1 MRHASSASH
10 RHESKLIAHSSEAPR
25 HRLLRRAL
33 GSATVALVV
42 VPGLATAQRD
52 EDELALAYGDQRS
65 VSIAAGSRQPLRQA
79 PAVASVIT
87 AEAIQAMGAVDLDE
101 VLESVAGLHVGRA
114 ANQYM
119 PLYIFRG
126 IYSQFIPQ
134 TLVLQNGVPMTTL
147 FVGNKGNIWAGYPV
161 EHIARIEVIR
171 GPGSA
176 LYGADAF
183 AGVINLIT
191 KSAADT
197 PGTRI
202 GLRGGSF
209 GSKDGWVLHG
219 GKLGPLDVSAYLRV
233 GSTDGARSIIDKDA
247 AQPAVT
253 RAPGPVNLGHDAV
266 DANLELSRGAWRGR
280 LGYKLRSDVGTGAG
294 VASAL
299 DPTGKS
305 RSERA
310 QGDLSWT
317 EPKLAADWGAGLQ
330 ASFLRYV
337 ETTPVDYVL
346 LPAGTT
352 LGPGNVFTD
361 GLIGGP
367 NKWERQLRL
376 SGFATYSGF
385 SGHSIRS
392 GLGYDDVDLY
402 ATTENKNFNPNY
414 SRIGTGS
421 FADVTDFS
429 NTVLKFMLPQQRQV
443 RYAYVQDEWR
453 FHPDWV
459 LTAGLRHD
467 RYSDVGATTNPRL
480 ALVWSAAY
488 DLTAK
493 LLYGQAFRAPSF
505 TEQYSINNPVVG
517 GNPAI
522 KPETIRT
529 VEAALAWTPAD
540 SLQASLS
547 LFRYAMRDIIRG
559 APNPA
564 APPANLI
571 QNRGG
576 QNGQGAELEIV
587 WDASPSLRISGN
599 YAFQRSVDEA
609 TGLDAGY
616 APRHH
621 AYLQADWA
629 LVRGATLSGQL
640 NHVAGRH
647 RPAGDLRPAIGDYT
661 TLDLSARTR
670 LGNDSAWELSLMLRN
685 LFGADAREPSLA
697 GGGIV
702 HDLPV
707 YPRAAHVQALY
718 RY

>member
-1 MRHASSASH
+1 M
-10 RHESKLIAHSSEAPR
+10 PR
-25 HRLLRRAL
+25 
-33 GSATVALVV
+33 GSAGLLGLVAALAS
-42 VPGLATAQRD
+42 VPGLAHAQSD

-65 VSIAAGSRQPLRQA
+65 VSIAAGNRQPLRQA

-101 VLESVAGLHVGRA
+101 VLASVPGLHVGRA

-119 PLYIFRG
+119 PLYVFRG
-126 IYSQFIPQ
+126 IYSQFTAQ
-134 TLVLQNGVPMTTL
+134 VLLLQNGVPMTTT
-147 FVGNKGNIWAGYPV
+147 FVGNKGNLWAGYPV

-183 AGVINLIT
+183 AGVINIIT

-197 PGTRI
+197 PGTRV
-202 GLRGGSF
+202 GLRAGSF
-209 GSKDGWVLHG
+209 GSRDGWALHG

-233 GSTDGARSIIDKDA
+233 GRTDGARSLIEKDA

-253 RAPGPVNLGHDAV
+253 RAPGPINVGHDAV
-266 DANLELSRGAWRGR
+266 DGNLEVGNGAWRAHV
-280 LGYKLRSDVGTGAG
+280 GYKLRSDVGTGAG

-299 DPTGKS
+299 DPVGKG
-305 RSERA
+305 RSERLH
-310 QGDLSWT
+310 GDLSWT
-317 EPKLAADWGAGLQ
+317 QPKLGEDWGVGLQ

-337 ETTPVDYVL
+337 ETATTNYVL

-385 SGHSIRS
+385 AGHSLRL
-392 GLGYDDVDLY
+392 GLGYDDLDLY
-402 ATTENKNFNPNY
+402 KTTEYKNFNPNF

-421 FADVTDFS
+421 WADVTDFS
-429 NTVLKFMLPQQRQV
+429 NTTLKFMLPQQRRV
-443 RYAYVQDEWR
+443 DYAYVQDEWR
-453 FHPDWV
+453 FHPDWI
-459 LTAGLRHD
+459 LTAGVRRDH
-467 RYSDVGATTNPRL
+467 YSDFGSTTNPRV

-505 TEQYSINNPVVG
+505 NEQYSINNPVLG
-517 GNPAI
+517 GNPAV

-529 VEAALAWTPAD
+529 VEAALSWAPAD
-540 SLQASLS
+540 SLQLNLS

-564 APPANLI
+564 APPANLV

-576 QNGQGAELEIV
+576 QDGRGFELEAV
-587 WDASPSLRISGN
+587 WDASRSLRISGN

-609 TGLDAGY
+609 TRLDAGY
-616 APRHH
+616 APHQH
-621 AYLQADWA
+621 AFVQADWA
-629 LVRGATLSGQL
+629 VARGATLSGQL
-640 NHVAGRH
+640 NHVAGRR
-647 RPAGDLRPAIGDYT
+647 RPAGDVRAPIRDYT

-670 LGNDSAWELSLMLRN
+670 LGASDWELSLMLRN
-685 LFGADAREPSLA
+685 VFGADAREPSLA

-702 HDLPV
+702 NDLPV
-707 YPRAAHVQALY
+707 APRAAYVQAQA
-718 RY
+718 RF

>member
-1 MRHASSASH
+1 M
-10 RHESKLIAHSSEAPR
+10 PR
-25 HRLLRRAL
+25 
-33 GSATVALVV
+33 GSAGLVGLVAAFAIG
-42 VPGLATAQRD
+42 PGLATAQTD

-126 IYSQFIPQ
+126 IYSQFTAQ
-134 TLVLQNGVPMTTL
+134 VLLLQNGVPMTTS
-147 FVGNKGNIWAGYPV
+147 FVGNKGNVWAGYPV

-176 LYGADAF
+176 LYGADAY
-183 AGVINLIT
+183 AGVINIIT

-197 PGTRI
+197 PGTRV

-209 GSKDGWVLHG
+209 GSRDAWVMHG
-219 GKLGPLDVSAYLRV
+219 GKLGGLDVSAYLRV
-233 GSTDGARSIIDKDA
+233 GSTDGARDIVEKDA
-247 AQPAVT
+247 AQAAVT
-253 RAPGPVNLGHDAV
+253 RAPGPLNLGHDAV
-266 DANLELSRGAWRGR
+266 DGNLEVSQGAWRAHV
-280 LGYKLRSDVGTGAG
+280 GYKLRSNVGTGAG

-299 DPTGKS
+299 DATGKS
-305 RSERA
+305 RSERTHA
-310 QGDLSWT
+310 DLSWT
-317 EPKLAADWGAGLQ
+317 EPKLTPDWGAGLQ
-330 ASFLRYV
+330 ASVLHYA
-337 ETTPVDYVL
+337 ETASTNYVL
-346 LPAGTT
+346 LPAGTA

-385 SGHSIRS
+385 SGHALRL
-392 GLGYDDVDLY
+392 GLGYDDLDLY
-402 ATTENKNFNPNY
+402 KTTEYKNFNPNY

-429 NTVLKFMLPQQRQV
+429 NTALKFMLPQRRRV
-443 RYAYVQDEWR
+443 DYVYAQDEWR
-453 FHPDWV
+453 FHPDWI
-459 LTAGLRHD
+459 LTAGVRRDH
-467 RYSDVGATTNPRL
+467 YSDFGSTTNPRL

-505 TEQYSINNPVVG
+505 NEQYSINNPVLG

-522 KPETIRT
+522 KPEKIRT
-529 VEAALAWTPAD
+529 TEAALAWTPAD
-540 SLQASLS
+540 SLQLNLS

-576 QNGQGAELEIV
+576 QDGHGAELEVI
-587 WDASPSLRISGN
+587 WDASRNLRVSGN

-609 TGLDAGY
+609 TRLDAGY
-616 APRHH
+616 APHH
-621 AYLQADWA
+621 RGYLQADWA
-629 LVRGATLSGQL
+629 IVRGATLSGQV
-640 NHVAGRH
+640 NHVAGRR
-647 RPAGDLRPAIGDYT
+647 RPSGDARPAIKDYT
-661 TLDLSARTR
+661 TLDLSARFK
-670 LGNDSAWELSLMLRN
+670 LGGSDWELSLMLRN
-685 LFGADAREPSLA
+685 LFNADAREPSLA
-697 GGGIV
+697 NGGIV
-702 HDLPV
+702 NDLPV
-707 YPRAAHVQALY
+707 APRAGYVQAMY
-718 RY
+718 RF

>member
-1 MRHASSASH
+1 M
-10 RHESKLIAHSSEAPR
+10 PR
-25 HRLLRRAL
+25 
-33 GSATVALVV
+33 GSAGLLGLAAALAL
-42 VPGLATAQRD
+42 VPGLSTAQTD

-65 VSIAAGSRQPLRQA
+65 VSIAAGTRQPLRQA

-101 VLESVAGLHVGRA
+101 VLQSVAGLHVGRS

-119 PLYIFRG
+119 PLYIVRG
-126 IYSQFIPQ
+126 IYSQFTAQ
-134 TLVLQNGVPMTTL
+134 VLLLQNGVPMTTM
-147 FVGNKGNIWAGYPV
+147 FVGNKGNVWAGYPV

-183 AGVINLIT
+183 AGVINIIT
-191 KSAADT
+191 KTGADT
-197 PGTRI
+197 PGTRA

-209 GSKDGWVLHG
+209 GTRDGWVLHG
-219 GKLGPLDVSAYLRV
+219 GKLGGLDVSAYLRV
-233 GSTDGARSIIDKDA
+233 GSTDGARSIIERDA
-247 AQPAVT
+247 AQPTVT
-253 RAPGPVNLGHDAV
+253 RSPGPINVGHDAI
-266 DANLELSRGAWRGR
+266 DGNLELGNGAWRAR
-280 LGYKLRSDVGTGAG
+280 VGYKLRSDVGTGAG

-299 DPTGKS
+299 DPVGKA
-305 RSERA
+305 RSERLH
-310 QGDLSWT
+310 GDLSWA
-317 EPKLAADWGAGLQ
+317 EPKLSADWGVGLQ

-337 ETTPVDYVL
+337 EETTTNFVL

-367 NKWERQLRL
+367 NKWERQLRV
-376 SGFATYSGF
+376 SGFAAYSGF
-385 SGHSIRS
+385 SGHSIRM
-392 GLGYDDVDLY
+392 GIGHDDLDLY
-402 ATTENKNFNPNY
+402 RTTEYKNFNPNF

-421 FADVTDFS
+421 WADVTDFS
-429 NTVLKFMLPQQRQV
+429 DTLLKFMLPQRRQV
-443 RYAYVQDEWR
+443 SYAYAQDEWR
-453 FHPDWV
+453 FHPDWI
-459 LTAGLRHD
+459 LTAGVRHD
-467 RYSDVGATTNPRL
+467 RYSDFGSTTNPRL

-505 TEQYSINNPVVG
+505 NEQYSINNPVVG

-529 VEAALAWTPAD
+529 VETAFAWTPQD
-540 SLQASLS
+540 GLQLNLS

-576 QNGQGAELEIV
+576 QDGRGAEFEVV
-587 WDASPSLRISGN
+587 WDASRSLRISGN

-609 TGLDAGY
+609 TRLDAGY
-616 APRHH
+616 APHHH

-629 LVRGATLSGQL
+629 VARGATLSGQL

-647 RPAGDLRPAIGDYT
+647 RPAGDGRPPIKDYT

-670 LGNDSAWELSLMLRN
+670 VAASDWELSLMLRN
-685 LFGADAREPSLA
+685 VFGADAREPSLA
-697 GGGIV
+697 GSGIV
-702 HDLPV
+702 NDLPV
-707 YPRAAHVQALY
+707 APRAGYVQAQY

>member
-1 MRHASSASH
+1 MRGTLA
-10 RHESKLIAHSSEAPR
+10 
-25 HRLLRRAL
+25 LLVLVLPSLAL
-33 GSATVALVV
+33 
-42 VPGLATAQRD
+42 AQTD

-65 VSIAAGSRQPLRQA
+65 VSIAAGTRQPLRQA

-126 IYSQFIPQ
+126 IYSQFGPQ

-147 FVGNKGNIWAGYPV
+147 FVGNKGNVWAGYPV

-183 AGVINLIT
+183 AGVINIVT

-197 PGTRI
+197 PGTRV

-209 GSKDGWVLHG
+209 GSGDGWVLHG
-219 GKLGPLDVSAYLRV
+219 GKLGSLDVSAYLRA
-233 GSTDGARSIIDKDA
+233 GHTDGARSIIDKDA

-253 RAPGPVNLGHDAV
+253 RAPGPLNLGYDAV
-266 DANLELSRGAWRGR
+266 DGNLELGYGAWRAR
-280 LGYKLRSDVGTGAG
+280 LGYKLRSNVGTAAG

-305 RSERA
+305 RSERTHA
-310 QGDLSWT
+310 DLSWT
-317 EPKLAADWGAGLQ
+317 EPKLSADWGAGFQ
-330 ASFLRYV
+330 ASWLRYV
-337 ETTPVDYVL
+337 DTASVNYVL

-367 NKWERQLRL
+367 NKWERQLRV

-385 SGHSIRS
+385 SGHSLRV
-392 GLGYDDVDLY
+392 GLGHDDLDLY
-402 ATTENKNFNPNY
+402 ATTEYKNFNPNY
-414 SRIGTGS
+414 SRIGMGS
-421 FADVTDFS
+421 IGDVTDFS
-429 NTVLKFMLPQQRQV
+429 DTTLKFMLPQQRQV
-443 RYAYVQDEWR
+443 SYGYVQDEWR
-453 FHPDWV
+453 FQPDWV

-467 RYSDVGATTNPRL
+467 RYSDFGTTTNPRL

-517 GNPAI
+517 GNPNV

-529 VEAALAWTPAD
+529 AEAALAWTPAD

-547 LFRYAMRDIIRG
+547 LFRYEMRSIIRG
-559 APNPA
+559 APNAA
-564 APPANLI
+564 APPSSLI

-576 QNGQGAELEIV
+576 QDGQGAELEIV
-587 WDASPSLRISGN
+587 WDASSSLRISGN
-599 YAFQRSVDEA
+599 YAFQRSVDEV
-609 TGLDAGY
+609 TRLDAGY

-629 LVRGATLSGQL
+629 AVRGATLSAQL
-640 NHVAGRH
+640 NHVAGRQ
-647 RPAGDLRPAIGDYT
+647 RPVGDARPPVKDYT

-670 LGNDSAWELSLMLRN
+670 PGNSGWELSLMLRN
-685 LFGADAREPSLA
+685 LFNADAREPSLA

-702 HDLPV
+702 NDLPV
-707 YPRAAHVQALY
+707 YPRAAYVQAVV

>member
-1 MRHASSASH
+1 MPRRSAG
-10 RHESKLIAHSSEAPR
+10 
-25 HRLLRRAL
+25 LLGAL
-33 GSATVALVV
+33 GLHAALALSPV
-42 VPGLATAQRD
+42 GALAQND
-52 EDELALAYGDQRS
+52 EDELSLAYGDQRS

-87 AEAIQAMGAVDLDE
+87 AEAIAAMGAVDLDE
-101 VLESVAGLHVGRA
+101 VLQSVPGLHVGRA

-126 IYSQFIPQ
+126 IYSQFNAQ
-134 TLVLQNGVPMTTL
+134 VLLLQNGVPMTTI
-147 FVGNKGNIWAGYPV
+147 FVGNKGNLWAGYPV
-161 EHIARIEVIR
+161 EHIARIEIIR

-176 LYGADAF
+176 LYGADAY
-183 AGVINLIT
+183 AGVINIVT
-191 KSAADT
+191 KSADDAR
-197 PGTRI
+197 GTRV

-209 GSKDGWVLHG
+209 DTRDAWVLHG
-219 GKLGPLDVSAYLRV
+219 GKLGGLDVSAYLRV
-233 GSTDGARSIIDKDA
+233 GSTEGARSIIERDA
-247 AQPAVT
+247 AQPGVT
-253 RAPGPVNLGHDAV
+253 HSPGPLNLGRDAV
-266 DANLELSRGAWRGR
+266 DANLELAHGRWRGHV
-280 LGYKLRSDVGTGAG
+280 GYKLRSDVGSAAG

-299 DPTGKS
+299 DPVGKG
-305 RSERA
+305 RSERSHA
-310 QGDLSWT
+310 DLSWT
-317 EPKLAADWGAGLQ
+317 EPELGSGWGAGMQ
-330 ASFLRYV
+330 ASVLRYV
-337 ETTPVDYVL
+337 DRATTPYVL

-367 NKWERQLRL
+367 NKWERQLRV

-385 SGHSIRS
+385 SGHSLRL
-392 GLGYDDVDLY
+392 GLGHDDLDLY
-402 ATTENKNFNPNY
+402 KTTEYKNFNPNF
-414 SRIGTGS
+414 SRIGSGS
-421 FADVTDFS
+421 WADVTDFS
-429 NTVLKFMLPQQRQV
+429 ATALKFMLPQQRQV
-443 RYAYVQDEWR
+443 NYAYVQDEWR
-453 FHPDWV
+453 FQPDWV
-459 LTAGLRHD
+459 LTAGVRHD
-467 RYSDVGATTNPRL
+467 RYSDFGATTNPRV

-505 TEQYSINNPVVG
+505 NEQYSINNPVVG
-517 GNPAI
+517 GNPAV

-529 VEAALAWTPAD
+529 VEAAFAWTPAD
-540 SLQASLS
+540 GLQLNLS

-576 QNGQGAELEIV
+576 QDGRGAELEVV
-587 WDASPSLRISGN
+587 WDASRSLRISGN

-609 TGLDAGY
+609 SRLDAGY
-616 APRHH
+616 APHHH

-629 LVRGATLSGQL
+629 VARGATLSSQL
-640 NHVAGRH
+640 NHVAGRR
-647 RPAGDLRPAIGDYT
+647 RPAGDGRPPVRDYT

-670 LGNDSAWELSLMLRN
+670 LGASDWEVSLMLRN
-685 LFGADAREPSLA
+685 LFNADAREPSLA

-702 HDLPV
+702 NDLPV
-707 YPRAAHVQALY
+707 YPRAGFVQAMY

>member
-1 MRHASSASH
+1 MGLAA
-10 RHESKLIAHSSEAPR
+10 
-25 HRLLRRAL
+25 AL
-33 GSATVALVV
+33 ALS
-42 VPGLATAQRD
+42 PGLAVSQTD

-65 VSIAAGSRQPLRQA
+65 VSIAAGSRQSLRQA

-87 AEAIQAMGAVDLDE
+87 AEAISAMGAVDLDE
-101 VLESVAGLHVGRA
+101 VLASVPGLHVGRS

-119 PLYIFRG
+119 PLYVFRG
-126 IYSQFIPQ
+126 IYSQFTAQ
-134 TLVLQNGVPMTTL
+134 VLLLQNGVPMTTL
-147 FVGNKGNIWAGYPV
+147 FVGNKGNVWAGYPV

-183 AGVINLIT
+183 AGVVNIIT
-191 KSAADT
+191 KTGADT
-197 PGTRI
+197 PGTRV

-209 GSKDGWVLHG
+209 KSRDAWVLHG

-233 GSTDGARSIIDKDA
+233 GSTDGARSLIDKDA

-253 RAPGPVNLGHDAV
+253 HAPGPINVGHDAV
-266 DANLELSRGAWRGR
+266 DANLEMGNGAWRAR
-280 LGYKLRSDVGTGAG
+280 LGYKLRGDVGTGAG

-299 DPTGKS
+299 DPTGKG
-305 RSERA
+305 RSERTHA
-310 QGDLSWT
+310 DLSWT
-317 EPKLAADWGAGLQ
+317 EPQVTSDWGVGLQ
-330 ASFLRYV
+330 ASFLHYA
-337 ETTPVDYVL
+337 ETATTNYVL
-346 LPAGTT
+346 LPPGTV

-376 SGFATYSGF
+376 SGYATYSGLA
-385 SGHSIRS
+385 GHSIR
-392 GLGYDDVDLY
+392 LGVGHDDLDLY
-402 ATTENKNFNPNY
+402 KTTEYKNFNPNF

-421 FADVTDFS
+421 WADVTDFS
-429 NTVLKFMLPQQRQV
+429 GTALKFMLPQQRKV
-443 RYAYVQDEWR
+443 DYLYAQDEWR
-453 FHPDWV
+453 FHPDWI
-459 LTAGLRHD
+459 LTAGVRRDH
-467 RYSDVGATTNPRL
+467 YSDFGATTNPRL

-488 DLTAK
+488 DLTVK
-493 LLYGQAFRAPSF
+493 LMHGRAFRAPSF
-505 TEQYSINNPVVG
+505 NEQYSINNPVVG

-529 VEAALAWTPAD
+529 TEAALAWAPAD
-540 SLQASLS
+540 SLQLNLT

-576 QNGQGAELEIV
+576 QDGRGAELEVV
-587 WDASPSLRISGN
+587 WDASRSLRISGN
-599 YAFQRSVDEA
+599 YAFQRSVDQD
-609 TGLDAGY
+609 TRLDAGY
-616 APRHH
+616 APHHH

-629 LVRGATLSGQL
+629 AVRGATLSGQL

-647 RPAGDLRPAIGDYT
+647 RPAGDARAPVKDYT
-661 TLDLSARTR
+661 TLDLAARTR
-670 LGNDSAWELSLMLRN
+670 LGASDWELSVMLRN
-685 LFGADAREPSLA
+685 VFDADAREPSLA

-702 HDLPV
+702 NDLPV
-707 YPRAAHVQALY
+707 APRAGYVQAQY

>member
-1 MRHASSASH
+1 MAS
-10 RHESKLIAHSSEAPR
+10 
-25 HRLLRRAL
+25 
-33 GSATVALVV
+33 
-42 VPGLATAQRD
+42 AQSD

-65 VSIAAGSRQPLRQA
+65 VSIAAGTRQPLRQA
-79 PAVASVIT
+79 PSVASVIT

-101 VLESVAGLHVGRA
+101 VLESVAGLHVGRS

-119 PLYIFRG
+119 PLYVFRG
-126 IYSQFIPQ
+126 IYSQFTPQ
-134 TLVLQNGVPMTTL
+134 VLVLQNGVPMTTL

-183 AGVINLIT
+183 SGVINIIT

-197 PGTRI
+197 PGTRV

-209 GSKDGWVLHG
+209 NSRDGWVLHG
-219 GKLGPLDVSAYLRV
+219 GKLGPLEVSAYMRV
-233 GSTDGARSIIDKDA
+233 GATDGARSLIEKDA

-253 RAPGPVNLGHDAV
+253 RAPGPLNLGHDAV
-266 DANLELSRGAWRGR
+266 DANLELGQGAWRAHF
-280 LGYKLRSDVGTGAG
+280 GYKLRSNVGTGAG

-305 RSERA
+305 RSERTHA
-310 QGDLSWT
+310 DISWT
-317 EPKLAADWGAGLQ
+317 EPKLASDWGAGLQ
-330 ASFLRYV
+330 LSFLHYADLA
-337 ETTPVDYVL
+337 TTNYVL

-367 NKWERQLRL
+367 NKWERQLRT
-376 SGFATYSGF
+376 SAFATYSGF
-385 SGHSIRS
+385 SGHSIRL
-392 GLGYDDVDLY
+392 GLGYDDLDLY
-402 ATTENKNFNPNY
+402 KTTEYKNFKPNY
-414 SRIGTGS
+414 GRIGTGS
-421 FADVTDFS
+421 FGDVTDFS
-429 NTVLKFMLPQQRQV
+429 DTALKFMLPQQRQV
-443 RYAYVQDEWR
+443 SYAYVQDEWR
-453 FHPDWV
+453 FHPDWI
-459 LTAGLRHD
+459 LTAGVRHD
-467 RYSDVGATTNPRL
+467 RYSDFGTTTNPRV

-505 TEQYSINNPVVG
+505 TEQHSINNPVVG
-517 GNPAI
+517 GNPNV

-529 VEAALAWTPAD
+529 AEAALAWTPAD
-540 SLQASLS
+540 SLQLNLS
-547 LFRYAMRDIIRG
+547 LFRYEMRDIIRG

-576 QNGQGAELEIV
+576 QDGQGGELEIV
-587 WDASPSLRISGN
+587 WDASRSLRISGN
-599 YAFQRSVDEA
+599 FSFQRSVDEA
-609 TGLDAGY
+609 TRLDAGY
-616 APRHH
+616 APHQH

-629 LVRGATLSGQL
+629 VARGTTVSGQL
-640 NHVAGRH
+640 NHVAGRR
-647 RPAGDLRPAIGDYT
+647 RPAGDARAPIKDYT

-670 LGNDSAWELSLMLRN
+670 LGGSDWELSLMLRN
-685 LFGADAREPSLA
+685 LFNADAREPSLA

-702 HDLPV
+702 YDLPV
-707 YPRAAHVQALY
+707 APRAAYVQAMY
-718 RY
+718 HF

>member
-1 MRHASSASH
+1 M
-10 RHESKLIAHSSEAPR
+10 
-25 HRLLRRAL
+25 
-33 GSATVALVV
+33 
-42 VPGLATAQRD
+42 D

-65 VSIAAGSRQPLRQA
+65 VSIAAGTRQPLRQA

-87 AEAIQAMGAVDLDE
+87 AEAIRAMGAADVDE
-101 VLESVAGLHVGRA
+101 VLESVSGLHVGRA

-119 PLYIFRG
+119 PLYVFRG
-126 IYSQFIPQ
+126 IYSQFTPQ
-134 TLVLQNGVPMTTL
+134 TLLLQNGVPMTTL

-183 AGVINLIT
+183 AGVINIIT
-191 KSAADT
+191 RSAADT
-197 PGTRI
+197 PGTRV

-209 GSKDGWVLHG
+209 GTRDGWVLHG
-219 GKLGPLDVSAYLRV
+219 GRLGPLDVSAYLRL
-233 GSTDGARSIIDKDA
+233 GRTDGARSILDKDA

-253 RAPGPVNLGHDAV
+253 RAPGPLNLGHDAV
-266 DANLELSRGAWRGR
+266 DGNLEVGHGAWRAR
-280 LGYKLRSDVGTGAG
+280 LGYKLRDDVGTAAG

-299 DPTGKS
+299 DPAGRS
-305 RSERA
+305 RSERTHA
-310 QGDLSWT
+310 DLSWA
-317 EPKLAADWGAGLQ
+317 EPRLAADWGAGLQ
-330 ASFLRYV
+330 ASGLHYA

-385 SGHSIRS
+385 SGHSIR
-392 GLGYDDVDLY
+392 LGAGHDDLELY
-402 ATTENKNFNPNY
+402 RTTEHKNFNPNY

-429 NTVLKFMLPQQRQV
+429 GTTLKFMLPQRRQV
-443 RYAYVQDEWR
+443 SYAYVQDEWR

-467 RYSDVGATTNPRL
+467 RYSDFGSTTNPRL

-505 TEQYSINNPVVG
+505 TEQYSINNPVLG
-517 GNPAI
+517 GNPAVQ
-522 KPETIRT
+522 PETIRT
-529 VEAALAWTPAD
+529 VEAALAWAASD
-540 SLQASLS
+540 RLQFNLS

-564 APPANLI
+564 APPASLI

-576 QNGQGAELEIV
+576 QDGQGAELEFV
-587 WDASPSLRISGN
+587 WDASRSLRISGN
-599 YAFQRSVDEA
+599 YAFQRSVDA
-609 TGLDAGY
+609 LARVDAGY

-621 AYLQADWA
+621 AHVQADWVLA
-629 LVRGATLSGQL
+629 LGATLSGQF

-647 RPAGDLRPAIGDYT
+647 RAPGDSRPPVRDYT

-670 LGNDSAWELSLMLRN
+670 LGHSAWELSLMLRN

-707 YPRAAHVQALY
+707 HPRAAYLQASAGF
-718 RY
+718 

>member
-1 MRHASSASH
+1 
-10 RHESKLIAHSSEAPR
+10 
-25 HRLLRRAL
+25 
-33 GSATVALVV
+33 
-42 VPGLATAQRD
+42 LAQND
-52 EDELALAYGDQRS
+52 EDELSLAYGDQRS

-87 AEAIQAMGAVDLDE
+87 AEAIAAMGAVDLDE
-101 VLESVAGLHVGRA
+101 VLESVPGLHVGRA

-126 IYSQFIPQ
+126 IYSQFNAQ
-134 TLVLQNGVPMTTL
+134 VLLLQNGVPMTTV
-147 FVGNKGNIWAGYPV
+147 FVGNKGNLWAGYPV
-161 EHIARIEVIR
+161 EHIARIEIIR

-176 LYGADAF
+176 LYGADAY
-183 AGVINLIT
+183 AGVINIVT
-191 KSAADT
+191 KSADDAR
-197 PGTRI
+197 GTRV

-209 GSKDGWVLHG
+209 DSRDAWVLHG
-219 GKLGPLDVSAYLRV
+219 GKLGGLDVSAYLRV
-233 GSTDGARSIIDKDA
+233 GSTEGARSIIERDA
-247 AQPAVT
+247 AQPGVT
-253 RAPGPVNLGHDAV
+253 RSPGPLNLGRDAI
-266 DANLELSRGAWRGR
+266 DANLELAHGRWRAHV
-280 LGYKLRSDVGTGAG
+280 GYKLRSDVGSAAG

-299 DPTGKS
+299 DPVGKG
-305 RSERA
+305 RSERSHA
-310 QGDLSWT
+310 DLSWT
-317 EPKLAADWGAGLQ
+317 EPELGGGWGAGLQ
-330 ASFLRYV
+330 ASFLRYA
-337 ETTPVDYVL
+337 EEATTNFVL

-367 NKWERQLRL
+367 NKWERQLRV

-385 SGHSIRS
+385 SGHSLRF
-392 GLGYDDVDLY
+392 GLGHDDLDLY
-402 ATTENKNFNPNY
+402 KTTEYKNFNANF
-414 SRIGTGS
+414 SRIGSGS
-421 FADVTDFS
+421 WADVTDFS
-429 NTVLKFMLPQQRQV
+429 ATTLKFMLPQQRQV
-443 RYAYVQDEWR
+443 NYAYVQDEWR
-453 FHPDWV
+453 LHPDWV
-459 LTAGLRHD
+459 LTAGVRHD
-467 RYSDVGATTNPRL
+467 HYSDFGATTNPRL

-505 TEQYSINNPVVG
+505 NEQYSINNPVIG
-517 GNPAI
+517 GNPAV

-529 VEAALAWTPAD
+529 VEAAFAWTPAD
-540 SLQASLS
+540 GLQLNLS

-576 QNGQGAELEIV
+576 QDGRGAELEIV
-587 WDASPSLRISGN
+587 WDASRSLRISGN

-609 TGLDAGY
+609 SRLDAGY
-616 APRHH
+616 APHQH

-629 LVRGATLSGQL
+629 VARGATLSGQL
-640 NHVAGRH
+640 NRVAGRH
-647 RPAGDLRPAIGDYT
+647 RPAGDLRAPIKDYT

-670 LGNDSAWELSLMLRN
+670 LGDSDWEVSLMLRN
-685 LFGADAREPSLA
+685 LFNADAREPSLA

-702 HDLPV
+702 NDLPV
-707 YPRAAHVQALY
+707 YPRAGFVQAMY